1 MNRGLEY
8 CSIRGIAN
16 REVRRPLLAQVMK
29 RAAETHPTPPAM
41 KAAIVRLNVG
51 GRLFS
56 TSRETLTK
64 CAYFDPF
71 LAGRILHA
79 TDDRGALF
87 IDRSPELFRI
97 LLQYMR
103 ASTVPPQSALRTLK
117 YDLLAECQFFRLP
130 SLIDYFWG

>member
-71 LAGRILHA
+71 LARRILHA
-79 TDDRGALF
+79 TDDSGALL
-87 IDRSPELFRI
+87 IDRSPALFRI

-103 ASTVPPQSALRTLK
+103 ASTVPPQSVLRTLK
-117 YDLLAECQFFRLP
+117 HDLLAECQFSDCPTWSTTFA
-130 SLIDYFWG
+130 G